1 MNETAF
7 LDSET
12 WKRVKRDAELTY
24 SNSLHACALFSRRQI
39 NTVLQPGAIEQA
51 IEGIQSMMDEKED
64 GSVQSAWVLAEVD
77 HWNNEKERIVL
88 LAENSLLICKYD
100 FIMLSCEHIQRIPLN
115 CIDRICHGEFTFP
128 QKSLDKREGE
138 GLRILWDRLREPTFV
153 SRWNPFSGDFPFC
166 TFTEHPV
173 LEASEKFTK
182 MCAVE
187 LMNGRPGWN
196 KVLCCSIQHL
206 EDVDRTRSWSDRHTI
221 EYLGLRFSMDLC
233 NRKAREMR
241 TSFHSVQPIELDFS
255 ETPESDYPGNTIQI
269 SMDCI
274 TMQDREEADPL
285 WSQYTNL
292 GLLNSMDQQMQNGG
306 SSSTSPY
313 NNEHAQNNYSTELKK
328 LYCQIAKTCPIQI
341 KMMTPPPQ
349 GAVIRAMPV
358 YKKAEHV
365 TEVVKRCPNHELS
378 REFND
383 GQIAPPSHLIRVEGN
398 NHAQYVEDPIT
409 GRQSVLVPYE
419 PPQVGTEFTTI
430 LYNFMCNSS
439 CVGGMNRRPILIIV
453 TLETRDGQVL
463 GRRCFEA
470 RICACPGRDRKA
482 DEDSIRKQ
490 QVTDGTKNGDGTKR
504 PFRPTSHGIQ
514 MTSIKKR
521 RNTDDELFCLSI
533 KGREIYEILVKIKE
547 SLELMQFLPQH
558 TIETYRQQQQHL
570 LQKQFGVFD
579 DESNCMYAFP
589 CPRTSMQSPS
599 SYGSSSP
606 PLNKMPIMNKLP
618 SVSQLI
624 NPQQRNTLT
633 PSAMS
638 GGLADMAPIM
648 GSHIPMGSDMSALSP
663 TQAVQ
668 SQLPMQPLSSHCT
681 PPPPYP
687 TDSSISSFLLR
698 LGCSSCLDYFTTQ
711 GLTSI
716 YQIEHYNM
724 EDLSRLKIP
733 EQFQHAI
740 WKGIVD
746 HRQTLEYSPSQHL
759 MRSTSG
765 ASTVSVG
772 SSEARGERVIDAVRF
787 TLRQTIS
794 FPPRDDWS
802 DFSFDMD
809 SRRNKQQRI
818 KEEGE

>member
-1 MNETAF
+1 MNFKVKNCLKSFQPWRQWGERFKAIDPSSRLSWTESSF
-7 LDSET
+7 L
-12 WKRVKRDAELTY
+12 A
-24 SNSLHACALFSRRQI
+24 
-39 NTVLQPGAIEQA
+39 
-51 IEGIQSMMDEKED
+51 SMMSQNQSGQ
-64 GSVQSAWVLAEVD
+64 GSDLLSQDVFNQLLEMSA
-77 HWNNEKERIVL
+77 
-88 LAENSLLICKYD
+88 
-100 FIMLSCEHIQRIPLN
+100 
-115 CIDRICHGEFTFP
+115 
-128 QKSLDKREGE
+128 
-138 GLRILWDRLREPTFV
+138 
-153 SRWNPFSGDFPFC
+153 
-166 TFTEHPV
+166 
-173 LEASEKFTK
+173 
-182 MCAVE
+182 
-187 LMNGRPGWN
+187 
-196 KVLCCSIQHL
+196 
-206 EDVDRTRSWSDRHTI
+206 
-221 EYLGLRFSMDLC
+221 
-233 NRKAREMR
+233 
-241 TSFHSVQPIELDFS
+241 FHSVQPIELNFS
-255 ETPESDYPGNTIQI
+255 DGPGDLDRPAGNTIQI

-274 TMQDREEADPL
+274 TMHEGQEAFT
-285 WSQYTNL
+285 SQYTNL
-292 GLLNSMDQQMQNGG
+292 GLLNSMDQNIQNGG
-306 SSSTSPY
+306 STSTSPY
-313 NNEHAQNNYSTELKK
+313 STDHAGNNVTAPSPYAQPSSTFDAMSPSPAIPSNTDYAGTHTFDVSFQQSSTAKSATWTYSTELKK

-341 KMMTPPPQ
+341 KVLTNPPQ

-398 NHAQYVEDPIT
+398 SHAQYLEDSIT

-490 QVTDGTKNGDGTKR
+490 HVTDGTKTSEGTKR
-504 PFRPTSHGIQ
+504 PFRQASHGIQ
-514 MTSIKKR
+514 MSSIKKR
-521 RNTDDELFCLSI
+521 RSTDEEVFCLPI

-558 TIETYRQQQQHL
+558 TIESYRQQQQNL
-570 LQKQFGVFD
+570 LQKQ
-579 DESNCMYAFP
+579 S
-589 CPRTSMQSPS
+589 SMTPQPQ
-599 SYGSSSP
+599 YGSNSP
-606 PLNKMPIMNKLP
+606 PHPHGHSKVNKLP

-633 PSAMS
+633 PSSMASGLTDMTPMMGHMAMNT
-638 GGLADMAPIM
+638 
-648 GSHIPMGSDMSALSP
+648 DMSPLSP
-663 TQAVQ
+663 THVLQ
-668 SQLPMQPLSSHCT
+668 SQLPMVPSSHCT

-687 TDSSISSFLLR
+687 MDSSISR
-698 LGCSSCLDYFTTQ
+698 YAASSGPGWCIRAGSAPSVTHW
-711 GLTSI
+711 SRA
-716 YQIEHYNM
+716 
-724 EDLSRLKIP
+724 DLSRLKIP
-733 EQFQHAI
+733 QEYQHTI
-740 WKGIVD
+740 WKGLLEQ
-746 HRQTLEYSPSQHL
+746 RQSMDFSPPPHIL
-759 MRSTSG
+759 RTSTG

-802 DFSFDMD
+802 DFSFDLD

>member
-1 MNETAF
+1 MAPPSPPPPPPAQARPAVHIPEVAAVLSYRLWGEFRLSQTAALRDPSSRLSWRESSF
-7 LDSET
+7 LTTMSQ
-12 WKRVKRDAELTY
+12 
-24 SNSLHACALFSRRQI
+24 N
-39 NTVLQPGAIEQA
+39 
-51 IEGIQSMMDEKED
+51 
-64 GSVQSAWVLAEVD
+64 QSAQTTDSFSQDVFNQLFD
-77 HWNNEKERIVL
+77 
-88 LAENSLLICKYD
+88 
-100 FIMLSCEHIQRIPLN
+100 MLDQSAI
-115 CIDRICHGEFTFP
+115 
-128 QKSLDKREGE
+128 
-138 GLRILWDRLREPTFV
+138 
-153 SRWNPFSGDFPFC
+153 
-166 TFTEHPV
+166 
-173 LEASEKFTK
+173 
-182 MCAVE
+182 
-187 LMNGRPGWN
+187 
-196 KVLCCSIQHL
+196 
-206 EDVDRTRSWSDRHTI
+206 
-221 EYLGLRFSMDLC
+221 
-233 NRKAREMR
+233 
-241 TSFHSVQPIELDFS
+241 HSVQPIELNFTDS
-255 ETPESDYPGNTIQI
+255 PADGSAGNTIQI

-274 TMQDREEADPL
+274 TMHEPDETL
-285 WSQYTNL
+285 SSQYTNL
-292 GLLNSMDQQMQNGG
+292 GLLNSMDQNIQNGG
-306 SSSTSPY
+306 STSTSPY
-313 NNEHAQNNYSTELKK
+313 NNDHAQNNVTAPSPYAQPSSTFDALSPSPAIPSNTDYAGPHTFDVSFQQSSTAKSATWTYSTDLKK

-341 KMMTPPPQ
+341 KVLTTPPQ

-398 NHAQYVEDPIT
+398 NHAQYVEDTIT

-490 QVTDGTKNGDGTKR
+490 HVTDATKTSDGMKR
-504 PFRPTSHGIQ
+504 PFRQVSHGIQ
-514 MTSIKKR
+514 ISNIKKR
-521 RNTDDELFCLSI
+521 RSTDEEVFCLPI

-558 TIETYRQQQQHL
+558 TIESYRQQQQNL
-570 LQKQFGVFD
+570 LQKQ
-579 DESNCMYAFP
+579 
-589 CPRTSMQSPS
+589 TSMPS
-599 SYGSSSP
+599 QPSYGSCSP
-606 PLNKMPIMNKLP
+606 THGKVNKLP
-618 SVSQLI
+618 SVSQLM

-633 PSAMS
+633 PSTPFVSAVSPM
-638 GGLADMAPIM
+638 M
-648 GSHIPMGSDMSALSP
+648 GTHIPMNADMSSLSP
-663 TQAVQ
+663 THALQP
-668 SQLPMQPLSSHCT
+668 QLPMVPSSHCT

-687 TDSSISSFLLR
+687 MDSSISSFLIR
-698 LGCSSCLDYFTTQ
+698 LGCAGCLDYFTAQ
-711 GLTSI
+711 GLSNI
-716 YQIEHYNM
+716 YQIENYNM

-733 EQFQHAI
+733 AEFQHII
-740 WKGIVD
+740 WKGIME
-746 HRQTLEYSPSQHL
+746 HRQAMDFSPPPHIV
-759 MRSTSG
+759 RTTSG

-794 FPPRDDWS
+794 FPPRDEWS
-802 DFSFDMD
+802 DFSFDLD

>member
-1 MNETAF
+1 MTSPYAAVQYCPEHAF
-7 LDSET
+7 QRRLRDPPSSCLSWAESSLLAAMSQSQSSQATDILSQDVVNHLLEILD
-12 WKRVKRDAELTY
+12 
-24 SNSLHACALFSRRQI
+24 
-39 NTVLQPGAIEQA
+39 
-51 IEGIQSMMDEKED
+51 
-64 GSVQSAWVLAEVD
+64 QSA
-77 HWNNEKERIVL
+77 
-88 LAENSLLICKYD
+88 
-100 FIMLSCEHIQRIPLN
+100 
-115 CIDRICHGEFTFP
+115 
-128 QKSLDKREGE
+128 
-138 GLRILWDRLREPTFV
+138 
-153 SRWNPFSGDFPFC
+153 
-166 TFTEHPV
+166 
-173 LEASEKFTK
+173 
-182 MCAVE
+182 
-187 LMNGRPGWN
+187 
-196 KVLCCSIQHL
+196 
-206 EDVDRTRSWSDRHTI
+206 
-221 EYLGLRFSMDLC
+221 
-233 NRKAREMR
+233 
-241 TSFHSVQPIELDFS
+241 FHSVQPIEFNIS
-255 ETPESDYPGNTIQI
+255 ETPANGSASSTIQI

-274 TMQDREEADPL
+274 TMRGPEDPFT
-285 WSQYTNL
+285 SQYTNL
-292 GLLNSMDQQMQNGG
+292 GLLNSMDQNMQNGG
-306 SSSTSPY
+306 STSTSPY
-313 NNEHAQNNYSTELKK
+313 NNEHAQNNVTAPSPYAPPSSTFETLSPSPAIPSNTDYAGPHTFDVSFQQSSTAKSATWTYSTDLKK

-341 KMMTPPPQ
+341 KVLTNPPQ

-398 NHAQYVEDPIT
+398 SHAQYVEDSIT

-490 QVTDGTKNGDGTKR
+490 HVSDGTKSNEA
-504 PFRPTSHGIQ
+504 FRQ
-514 MTSIKKR
+514 MPHSTQMSCGKKR
-521 RNTDDELFCLSI
+521 RSTDEEVFCLPI

-558 TIETYRQQQQHL
+558 TIETYRQQQQSL
-570 LQKQFGVFD
+570 LQKQWDFSADQTYRQYPPPSPSF
-579 DESNCMYAFP
+579 
-589 CPRTSMQSPS
+589 CPRSPIPS
-599 SYGSSSP
+599 QPTYGSSSP
-606 PLNKMPIMNKLP
+606 PQSKNKLP

-633 PSAMS
+633 PVSVPAGLTDMTPLMSAHLTGMNT
-638 GGLADMAPIM
+638 
-648 GSHIPMGSDMSALSP
+648 DMSPLSP
-663 TQAVQ
+663 SHALQ
-668 SQLPMQPLSSHCT
+668 SQLPMVASSHCT

-687 TDSSISSFLLR
+687 VDSSISSFLLR
-698 LGCSSCLDYFTTQ
+698 LGCSACLDYFTAQ
-711 GLTSI
+711 GLTNI
-716 YQIEHYNM
+716 YQIENYNI

-733 EQFQHAI
+733 TDFQHII
-740 WKGIVD
+740 WKGIME
-746 HRQTLEYSPSQHL
+746 HRQTMEFSPPPHILRTS
-759 MRSTSG
+759 SG

-794 FPPRDDWS
+794 FPPRDDWT
-802 DFSFDMD
+802 DFSFDLD

>member
-1 MNETAF
+1 M
-7 LDSET
+7 L
-12 WKRVKRDAELTY
+12 
-24 SNSLHACALFSRRQI
+24 ALQ
-39 NTVLQPGAIEQA
+39 
-51 IEGIQSMMDEKED
+51 
-64 GSVQSAWVLAEVD
+64 
-77 HWNNEKERIVL
+77 
-88 LAENSLLICKYD
+88 
-100 FIMLSCEHIQRIPLN
+100 
-115 CIDRICHGEFTFP
+115 
-128 QKSLDKREGE
+128 
-138 GLRILWDRLREPTFV
+138 
-153 SRWNPFSGDFPFC
+153 
-166 TFTEHPV
+166 
-173 LEASEKFTK
+173 
-182 MCAVE
+182 
-187 LMNGRPGWN
+187 
-196 KVLCCSIQHL
+196 
-206 EDVDRTRSWSDRHTI
+206 
-221 EYLGLRFSMDLC
+221 
-233 NRKAREMR
+233 
-241 TSFHSVQPIELDFS
+241 
-255 ETPESDYPGNTIQI
+255 
-269 SMDCI
+269 
-274 TMQDREEADPL
+274 
-285 WSQYTNL
+285 SQYTNL

-313 NNEHAQNNYSTELKK
+313 NNEHAQNNVTAPSPYAQPSSTFDALSPSPAIPSNTDYPGPHTFDVSFQQSSTAKSATWTYSTDLKK

-383 GQIAPPSHLIRVEGN
+383 GQVAPPSHLIRVEGN

-570 LQKQFGVFD
+570 LQKQ
-579 DESNCMYAFP
+579 
-589 CPRTSMQSPS
+589 TSMQSPS

-606 PLNKMPIMNKLP
+606 PLNKMPIINKLP

-624 NPQQRNTLT
+624 NPQQRNALT
-633 PSAMS
+633 PSGMS
-638 GGLADMAPIM
+638 GGLADIWILNVFALFLVPAVAPIM

-687 TDSSISSFLLR
+687 TDSSISR

-759 MRSTSG
+759 MRSANG

>member
-1 MNETAF
+1 MNSPYAALQYYPEF
-7 LDSET
+7 PFRRL
-12 WKRVKRDAELTY
+12 RDP
-24 SNSLHACALFSRRQI
+24 SSLLSWREGSLFTTMS
-39 NTVLQPGAIEQA
+39 QPGQTADFFSQDVFN
-51 IEGIQSMMDEKED
+51 QLFDMLD
-64 GSVQSAWVLAEVD
+64 QSA
-77 HWNNEKERIVL
+77 I
-88 LAENSLLICKYD
+88 
-100 FIMLSCEHIQRIPLN
+100 
-115 CIDRICHGEFTFP
+115 
-128 QKSLDKREGE
+128 
-138 GLRILWDRLREPTFV
+138 
-153 SRWNPFSGDFPFC
+153 
-166 TFTEHPV
+166 
-173 LEASEKFTK
+173 
-182 MCAVE
+182 
-187 LMNGRPGWN
+187 
-196 KVLCCSIQHL
+196 
-206 EDVDRTRSWSDRHTI
+206 
-221 EYLGLRFSMDLC
+221 
-233 NRKAREMR
+233 
-241 TSFHSVQPIELDFS
+241 HSVQPIELNF
-255 ETPESDYPGNTIQI
+255 TESPTDGSAGNTIQI

-274 TMQDREEADPL
+274 TMHEPDDMVS
-285 WSQYTNL
+285 SQYTNL
-292 GLLNSMDQQMQNGG
+292 GLLNSMEQNNG
-306 SSSTSPY
+306 STSTSPY
-313 NNEHAQNNYSTELKK
+313 NNEHAPNSVTAPSPYAQPSSTFDALSPSPAIPSNTDYAGPHTFDVSFQQSSTAKSATWTYSTDLKK

-341 KMMTPPPQ
+341 KVLTPPPQ

-398 NHAQYVEDPIT
+398 SHAQYLEDTIT

-490 QVTDGTKNGDGTKR
+490 HVTDNSKSSEAYR
-504 PFRPTSHGIQ
+504 QISQSIQ
-514 MTSIKKR
+514 MSTIKKR
-521 RNTDDELFCLSI
+521 RSTDEEVFCLPI
-533 KGREIYEILVKIKE
+533 KGREIYEMLVKIKE

-558 TIETYRQQQQHL
+558 TIESYRQQQQNL
-570 LQKQFGVFD
+570 LQKQ
-579 DESNCMYAFP
+579 
-589 CPRTSMQSPS
+589 TSMQSPTS
-599 SYGSSSP
+599 FGSSSP
-606 PLNKMPIMNKLP
+606 THGKVNKLP

-633 PSAMS
+633 PSGMT
-638 GGLADMAPIM
+638 GGLTDMTPIM
-648 GSHIPMGSDMSALSP
+648 GSHIPMSADMSSLSP
-663 TQAVQ
+663 THALQQ
-668 SQLPMQPLSSHCT
+668 QLPLVPSSHCT

-687 TDSSISSFLLR
+687 MDSSISSFLLR
-698 LGCSSCLDYFTTQ
+698 LGCAGCLDYFTAQ
-711 GLTSI
+711 GLTNM
-716 YQIEHYNM
+716 YQIENYNL

-733 EQFQHAI
+733 AEFQHII
-740 WKGIVD
+740 WKGIME
-746 HRQTLEYSPSQHL
+746 HRQAMDFPPPPHIVRT
-759 MRSTSG
+759 TSG

-794 FPPRDDWS
+794 FPPRDEWS
-802 DFSFDMD
+802 DFSFDLD